1 MAAAAATSFTREYVD
16 VEVVVRTG
24 KYRVVRRLLAAV
36 GLGVVH
42 LERTAVGPLC
52 LRGRRSSAPMMRH
65 GSEASSFSASK
76 ALEGAAEGSESRMPP
91 SPSTSLPPSMSSRGN
106 QCLAVPI
113 EPAVTESSN
122 LSNGCADAI
131 LNLPVN
137 AYVELNAQQRALLWA
152 AVGAAEAA
160 SGLTTNLANAAQAG
174 LLVVEKRKFDGL
186 RRLIESAPRSGTI
199 ETTEDNRVAKK
210 QTPPCLAA
218 EDVKNIKK
226 WLLSRASKMADWGEV
241 AESLGGSSSAK
252 S

>member
-1 MAAAAATSFTREYVD
+1 MAVAAATSFTREYVD

-52 LRGRRSSAPMMRH
+52 LRGRRSSAPMRH

-76 ALEGAAEGSESRMPP
+76 ALEGAAEGSESRMP

-122 LSNGCADAI
+122 LSNGCADDAI

-160 SGLTTNLANAAQAG
+160 SGPTTNLANAAQAG

-210 QTPPCLAA
+210 QTPQGLAA
-218 EDVKNIKK
+218 EDVKKIKK